1 MDSHVEYTSIS
12 YGNEEESYV
21 AKVILK
27 EKKNFHLWNLGRWL
41 ISGISQ
47 DLSWVEHIRLYTHF
61 SYLSFFDF

>member
-27 EKKNFHLWNLGRWL
+27 EKKNFHL
-41 ISGISQ
+41 
-47 DLSWVEHIRLYTHF
+47 
-61 SYLSFFDF
+61 